1 MKLSNKMIKIVK
13 NIFFFIL
20 FVAIVPASAQ
30 ITSSS
35 PYSQFGL
42 GDLKGSLL
50 PQNRAM
56 GGLSQGIRKPG
67 LYDNI
72 NLANPASFSSLELT
86 TFDVGASM
94 DIRNLS
100 KNGVSGKNQL
110 NSTLSHINF
119 GIPVNRFSA
128 VSFGLVPY
136 TDLGYQFSNSG
147 LIDTNKVNYIYSGE
161 GGISKAYMGYGFK
174 LGKNFSFGF
183 NLAYLFGNLK
193 QNRAFEFVNEVT
205 TVFNSRTQ
213 YSTSVGGLSYD
224 YGLQYSAELTDKTK
238 FIFGYTGNS
247 GNSLNSRSNTVT
259 ARYRKDVLG
268 DELATADSTYYA
280 VGTKNKIKMPLT
292 HTAGFAFEK
301 TNGWLIGADL
311 TYSKWADY
319 REGTT
324 NPGLNNSYGIIVGGQ
339 ITPDANAIAN
349 YFKLVDYRFGFKYD
363 KTFIQIGNNDI
374 NQYALTFGFGLP
386 LPRNRSSF
394 YKINLST
401 ELGQRG
407 TEKNNL
413 VRDRYINLNL
423 GFTLNDKWFQK
434 SYIE

>member
-1 MKLSNKMIKIVK
+1 MIKIVK

-20 FVAIVPASAQ
+20 LVAILPAGAQ

-72 NLANPASFSSLELT
+72 NLANPASYSSLELT

-94 DIRNLS
+94 DIRNLR
-100 KNGVSGKNQL
+100 KNGISGKNQL

-128 VSFGLVPY
+128 LSFGLVPY
-136 TDLGYQFSNSG
+136 TDLGYQFSNAG

-174 LGKNFSFGF
+174 LGKKFSFGF

-193 QNRAFEFVNEVT
+193 QNRAFEFANEVT

-213 YSTSVGGLSYD
+213 YSNSVGGLSYD
-224 YGLQYSAELTDKTK
+224 YGLQFSTEITDKAK

-247 GNSLNSRSNTVT
+247 GNSINSRNNTVT
-259 ARYRKDVLG
+259 TRYRKDVKG

-280 VGTKNKIKMPLT
+280 VGTKNKIKMPST

-311 TYSKWADY
+311 TYSKWSDY
-319 REGTT
+319 REGTS
-324 NPGLNNSYGIIVGGQ
+324 NLGLNDSYGIIVGGQ

-349 YFKLVDYRFGFKYD
+349 YFKLIDYRFGIKYD

-374 NQYALTFGFGLP
+374 NQYALTFGLGLP

-394 YKINLST
+394 YKINLSA

-407 TEKNNL
+407 TDKNDL
-413 VRDRYINLNL
+413 VRDRYLNLNL

-434 SYIE
+434 TYIE